1 MKLPSFSVIVVFA
14 CLFGL
19 GLFMIPQLSVK
30 LNPSRRLPE
39 VHVSF
44 SFWGQSARA
53 VETEVTSKLEGMLSR
68 IKGVREIS
76 SYSSNGW
83 GSITVRLS
91 EHINPD
97 MARFEVSTIIRQA
110 RASLPEGVSY
120 PHISMS
126 GTSEEEVNYPFLRYT
141 VNAPF
146 SPIQIQEYINDNLKP
161 KIAEVKGIDRVDVSG
176 ASRMIYRL
184 EYNYELLRNFHVSV
198 GDIHSAIQSYLSKE
212 FLGLGKIAEENSEEQ
227 WIRISLVPEN
237 SNQAFEPSR
246 IQVRSSEGTILY
258 LNQLVETVYEEEE
271 ATSYFRINGLNSIY
285 ISIMA
290 EDAANQL
297 VLSRQIQDLVESYRQ
312 TLPKAY
318 ELHLTYDAG
327 EYIEAEMN
335 KIYFRS
341 GLTILLLLCFILLIY
356 RNLKHSLLILFS
368 LVSTLSI
375 SALFFYLFKIEMQMF
390 SLAGLTISLSLI
402 IDNAIVMS
410 DQIIRRGNKKAFLA
424 ILTATLT
431 SIGALAIILFMDEN
445 IRKNLQDFAWVII
458 ITLSVSLFVAWF
470 LIPAMI
476 EKLHVVNKKRRL
488 SHHYK
493 VEDRSNLHP
502 QPFKEGLKNRIITGL
517 VRNPLKSAQVLFR
530 RFRGKRKLVYF
541 DRIYEEIIFFMQKR
555 KGWFIALVVL
565 SFGLPVFLLPEKI
578 EPEVKKGYFINE
590 TTDDLGYWEQL
601 YNQTLGSAFYKEHIK
616 PLIDK
621 VLGGTM
627 RLFAQK
633 VSNGSYS
640 SGERSETT
648 LNVAA
653 TLPNG
658 ATREQM
664 NFLIQKME
672 DYIKKY
678 PEVKQ
683 FETYIENGR
692 RASIRILFLK
702 QHQRSSFPYMLKN
715 KLIGKAL
722 ELGGGSWSVYGLGDG
737 FNNEIKEQAGSSR
750 IKLLGYNY
758 DELNVLAK
766 AMQDSLLQ
774 HRRIKEVLIDSK
786 FSWYKNDY
794 MEYAFDLRKDKLV
807 ESAILPIDLFNTT
820 RPMFEKN
827 IHVGDW
833 LHDGRIEPVR
843 LFSRQASEMDIW
855 NMEHYPGQSGEM
867 GYKLME
873 IAQIEK
879 RIEPQDIAKENQQ
892 YRLCLQ
898 YEYIG
903 AYQQSW
909 KVMKQAIETFNKTS
923 PLGYKAESESYRYW
937 WGENATSQYW
947 LLFLII
953 AIIFFMS
960 GFLFNSATQPLVVI
974 FIIPV
979 SFIGLFLTFYLF
991 KLNFDQGGFAAF
1003 ILLAALSVNANIY
1016 VLNEYNNIRKANSRI
1031 KASKAYIKAWNV
1043 KVKPILLTITSTVLG
1058 FIPFMIGEYR
1068 EAFWF
1073 PLAAGTIG
1081 GLVFSFIAIFFFL
1094 PLFMGAG
1101 KRNKGY
1107 SDQPLL

>member
-1 MKLPSFSVIVVFA
+1 MIPKLP
-14 CLFGL
+14 
-19 GLFMIPQLSVK
+19 VK

-68 IKGVREIS
+68 IRGIKEMS

-91 EHINPD
+91 EHVNPD
-97 MARFEVSTIIRQA
+97 VARFEVSTIIRQA
-110 RASLPEGVSY
+110 RSSLPEGVSY
-120 PHISMS
+120 PQISMS
-126 GTSEEEVNYPFLRYT
+126 GTEEEAKYPFLRYT

-161 KIAEVKGIDRVDVSG
+161 KIAEVKGIDRVDVTG

-184 EYNYELLRNFHVSV
+184 EYDYEGLQNFHVSAD
-198 GDIHSAIQSYLSKE
+198 DIRSAVQSYLSKE
-212 FLGLGKIAEENSEEQ
+212 FLGLGKIAGENSEDQ

-237 SNQAFEPSR
+237 SNQAFNPSR
-246 IQVRSSEGTILY
+246 IQVRNSAGTILY
-258 LNQLVETVYEEEE
+258 LDQLVKTVYEEEE

-285 ISIMA
+285 ISITA

-297 VLSRQIQDLVESYRQ
+297 ALSRQIQDLVENYRQ
-312 TLPKAY
+312 TLPKSY

-341 GLTILLLLCFILLIY
+341 GLTVLILLSFIFLIY
-356 RNLKHSLLILFS
+356 RNLKYSLLILFS
-368 LVSTLSI
+368 LISTLSI
-375 SALFFYLFKIEMQMF
+375 SALFFYLFRIEMQLF

-431 SIGALAIILFMDEN
+431 SVGALAIILFMDEN
-445 IRKNLQDFAWVII
+445 IRKNLQDFAGVII

-476 EKLHVVNKKRRL
+476 EKMHVIKKRRKIPKIHRTGYSGSNRFRKKL
-488 SHHYK
+488 SGMRYK
-493 VEDRSNLHP
+493 
-502 QPFKEGLKNRIITGL
+502 I
-517 VRNPLKSAQVLFR
+517 
-530 RFRGKRKLVYF
+530 RGKRRLVYF
-541 DRIYEEIIFFMQKR
+541 DRIYERMIFFMQRK
-555 KGWFIALVVL
+555 KGWFIALVIL
-565 SFGLPVFLLPEKI
+565 AFGLPVFLLPEKI
-578 EPEVKKGYFINE
+578 EPEIKKGWFINE
-590 TTDDLGYWEQL
+590 TTDDLGYWAKL
-601 YNQTLGSAFYKEHIK
+601 YNQTIGSTFYKEHLK
-616 PLIDK
+616 PVIDQA
-621 VLGGTM
+621 LGGTM

-672 DYIKKY
+672 NYIKQY

-683 FETYIENGR
+683 FETYIDNGR
-692 RASIRILFLK
+692 RASIRILFVK
-702 QHQRSSFPYMLKN
+702 QHQRSSFPHLLKN

-737 FNNEIKEQAGSSR
+737 FDNEIREQAGSSR

-758 DELNVLAK
+758 DELNALAK

-794 MEYAFDLRKDKLV
+794 MEYAFDLHKEELV
-807 ESAILPIDLFNTT
+807 ESAILPIDLFNST

-827 IHVGDW
+827 VHAGDW
-833 LHDGRIEPVR
+833 LHEGRIEPVR
-843 LFSRQASEMDIW
+843 LFSRQASALDIW
-855 NMEHYPGQSGEM
+855 NMEHYPGRSGERE
-867 GYKLME
+867 YKLME

-903 AYQQSW
+903 VYMQARQ
-909 KVMKQAIETFNKTS
+909 VMDRVIDSFDKTS
-923 PLGYKAESESYRYW
+923 PLGYKAERESYNYW
-937 WGENATSQYW
+937 WGKDGASQYG
-947 LLFLII
+947 LLFLIVI
-953 AIIFFMS
+953 IIFFMS
-960 GFLFNSATQPLVVI
+960 GFLFNSAKQPLVVI

-1016 VLNEYNNIRKANSRI
+1016 VLNEYNNIRKANPRIRASR
-1031 KASKAYIKAWNV
+1031 AYIKAWNV
-1043 KVKPILLTITSTVLG
+1043 KVKPIFLTVASTVLG
-1058 FIPFMIGEYR
+1058 FIPFMAGEYR

-1073 PLAAGTIG
+1073 PLAAGTVG
-1081 GLVFSFIAIFFFL
+1081 GLVFSFIALFFFL
-1094 PLFMGAG
+1094 PLFMG
-1101 KRNKGY
+1101 KMRTKN
-1107 SDQPLL
+1107 